1 MKNQKG
7 VTLMILVVTII
18 TMGLI
23 AGTISYNSVSTYRLN
38 AYHMMCS
45 DIELLDEKIALYYLE
60 HKALPIIQNDS
71 IRINNLITDYNSENV
86 NFNPNNSGNLYKID
100 LTKLDNLSL
109 QKLDYYIDEQSHTIY
124 SGNGK
129 KIEDQEYYT
138 VPTKYELIETS
149 QYQ

>member
-1 MKNQKG
+1 
-7 VTLMILVVTII
+7 
-18 TMGLI
+18 
-23 AGTISYNSVSTYRLN
+23 
-38 AYHMMCS
+38 MMCS